1 MVWAFNC
8 LSLMLNR
15 CVFPDFD
22 MRSVKENT
30 HIERKTMSA
39 FQPIK
44 KTLAR
49 VFSGPAFDAAK
60 QSAVVPIRHMK
71 FDFEAE
77 KIDPKFYLNAEL
89 ASAYFGS
96 LSIFL
101 TFGEDL
107 VIDTARY
114 HRDFISDPLLKQR
127 VTSLIGQEALHS
139 RLHDE
144 MNDAYRDAGLPVEIF
159 RTLAGYVFDYGFN
172 RLPQPMKLSLMAG
185 IEHFTA
191 VLAEYM
197 MNHEEIFFHSQDEKQ
212 RAIWMWHM
220 LEESEHKD
228 IAYDVFQSLSNNY
241 ALRIA
246 GFFPAL
252 ITILVLISFASF
264 FVPFYRKPSN
274 LISLGYWKEMPRSV
288 GLIFGLKNGVYGSSL
303 KHIFD
308 YLRPSFHPNDYDT
321 SAFLEYYKKRL
332 LNPVDG
338 VLTPYFVKEFTPAL
352 KV

>member
-1 MVWAFNC
+1 M
-8 LSLMLNR
+8 S
-15 CVFPDFD
+15 VFQ
-22 MRSVKENT
+22 N
-30 HIERKTMSA
+30 
-39 FQPIK
+39 IK
-44 KTLAR
+44 KSISN
-49 VFSGPAFDAAK
+49 VFDGVVFDPQH
-60 QSAVVPIRHMK
+60 QSPMIPIRHMK
-71 FDFEAE
+71 FEFEPE

-89 ASAYFGS
+89 ASAYFAS

-101 TFGEDL
+101 TYGEDL

-114 HRDFISDPLLKQR
+114 HRDLIQDPLLKQR
-127 VTSLIGQEALHS
+127 VTALIGQEALHS
-139 RLHDE
+139 KLHE
-144 MNDAYRDAGLPVEIF
+144 ELNDAFLKVDLPVALF
-159 RTLAGYVFDYGFN
+159 RTWAEWVFKYGFN

-197 MNHEEIFFHSQDEKQ
+197 MNHEEIFFESQDQKQ

-228 IAYDVFQSLSNNY
+228 IAYDVFQTLSNNY
-241 ALRIA
+241 ALRVA

-252 ITILVLISFASF
+252 ITILVLISAASIL
-264 FVPFYRKPSN
+264 VPFYRKPSN
-274 LISLGYWKEMPRSV
+274 LISVAYYKDMFKSAA
-288 GLIFGLKNGVYGSSL
+288 LIFGLKNGVYGSSI

-308 YLRPSFHPNDYDT
+308 YLRPSFHPNDHDT
-321 SAFLEYYKKRL
+321 SAFLAYYKHTL

-338 VLTPYFVKEFTPAL
+338 VLAPYFVKEFTPAL

>member
-1 MVWAFNC
+1 MFRFVVDKK
-8 LSLMLNR
+8 LRIPM
-15 CVFPDFD
+15 
-22 MRSVKENT
+22 SV
-30 HIERKTMSA
+30 

-44 KTLAR
+44 KSISK
-49 VFSGPAFDAAK
+49 VFNGVVFDPQN
-60 QSAVVPIRHMK
+60 QSAMIPIRHMK
-71 FDFEAE
+71 FDFDH
-77 KIDPKFYLNAEL
+77 KLIDPKFFLNAEL
-89 ASAYFGS
+89 ASAYFAS

-101 TFGEDL
+101 TYGEDL

-114 HRDFISDPLLKQR
+114 HRDFIKDPLLKQR
-127 VTSLIGQEALHS
+127 VTALIGQEALHS
-139 RLHDE
+139 KLHEELNDE
-144 MNDAYRDAGLPVEIF
+144 FLKADLPVKLF
-159 RTLAGYVFDYGFN
+159 RFLAHHVFEYGFN

-197 MNHEEIFFHSQDEKQ
+197 MNHEEIFFKSQDEKQ

-228 IAYDVFQSLSNNY
+228 IAYDVFQNLSHNY
-241 ALRIA
+241 FLRIA

-252 ITILVLISFASF
+252 ITILVLISTASLL
-264 FVPFYRKPSN
+264 VPFYRKPSN
-274 LISLGYWKEMPRSV
+274 LVSLTYYKDMIRSA
-288 GLIFGLKNGVYGSSL
+288 GLIFGLKDGVYGSTV

-308 YLRPSFHPNDYDT
+308 YLRPDFHPNDHDT
-321 SAFLEYYKKRL
+321 SAFLAYYKEKL

-338 VLTPYFVKEFTPAL
+338 ILTPYFVKEFTPAL

>member
-1 MVWAFNC
+1 
-8 LSLMLNR
+8 MLLTQPLKKISKFLNGSK
-15 CVFPDFD
+15 FD
-22 MRSVKENT
+22 PEN
-30 HIERKTMSA
+30 
-39 FQPIK
+39 
-44 KTLAR
+44 
-49 VFSGPAFDAAK
+49 
-60 QSAVVPIRHMK
+60 QSKAIPIRHMK
-71 FDFEAE
+71 FDFDHQ

-89 ASAYFGS
+89 ASAYFAS

-101 TFGEDL
+101 TYGEDL

-114 HRDFISDPLLKQR
+114 HRDFIQDPLLKQR
-127 VTSLIGQEALHS
+127 VTALIGQEALHS
-139 RLHDE
+139 KLHE
-144 MNDAYRDAGLPVEIF
+144 ELNDAFLKADLPVKLF
-159 RTLAGYVFDYGFN
+159 RFLAHHVFEYGFN

-197 MNHEEIFFHSQDEKQ
+197 MNHEHIFFESQDEKQ

-228 IAYDVFQSLSNNY
+228 IAYDVFQLLSSNY

-252 ITILVLISFASF
+252 ITILVLISAASLV
-264 FVPFYRKPSN
+264 VPFYRKPSN
-274 LISLGYWKEMPRSV
+274 LISLSYYKDMYRSV
-288 GLIFGLKNGVYGSSL
+288 GLIFGLKDGVYGSSI
-303 KHIFD
+303 KHIFE
-308 YLRPSFHPNDYDT
+308 YLKPDFHPNDHDT
-321 SAFLEYYKKRL
+321 SAFLEYYKERL

-338 VLTPYFVKEFTPAL
+338 ILTPYFTKEFMPAL